1 MDFVTLCGDVERDM
15 ALICQAYAGVVAYR
29 PAWMAP
35 IDLNSKNKK
44 T

>member
-1 MDFVTLCGDVERDM
+1 MDFVTLCGDMARDM
-15 ALICQAYAGVVAYR
+15 ALIRQAYAGVVAYR